1 MENILK
7 AKEVISLKKIEATFK
22 IVTPMFMAGSDQ
34 KQAEFRIPSLL
45 GALRFWYRATAPAD
59 LLNNISKLREAEAK
73 LFGSTDTGQASF
85 LVRDNSSQITT
96 ADANNARWANNKHG
110 ICYLG
115 YGTMNFRG
123 QVQRNYIKEGST
135 INIKFIFRP
144 LKDSDIQGLR
154 RALEA
159 LSLFGGLGSRSR
171 RGFGSVT
178 LLTLADED
186 GNDLWRAPRNR
197 EELQTQISSFI
208 SRWNLK
214 DKTREPSYTAFTSLS
229 QVRLSQTHQNHINLL
244 DNIGEEMIRYRS
256 YGRRNHNGDHTL
268 PGNMGIAEQLFSSD
282 HDLVQSLGNVNITSH
297 PRRVAFGLPHNY
309 FFGSTRLKFDI
320 TGASSER
327 RASPLFIHIHQLGRE
342 YAAVL
347 TYLPARFLP
356 DNEKIRISGHG
367 TKTEVPVQIDNSVIP
382 VFLARIRG
390 ATEVS

>member
-186 GNDLWRAPRNR
+186 GNDLWQRLGIGRTANTNQQFYQQMESKRIK
-197 EELQTQISSFI
+197 QG
-208 SRWNLK
+208 SR
-214 DKTREPSYTAFTSLS
+214 PIC
-229 QVRLSQTHQNHINLL
+229 V
-244 DNIGEEMIRYRS
+244 
-256 YGRRNHNGDHTL
+256 
-268 PGNMGIAEQLFSSD
+268 
-282 HDLVQSLGNVNITSH
+282 
-297 PRRVAFGLPHNY
+297 Y
-309 FFGSTRLKFDI
+309 FFKPGSPI
-320 TGASSER
+320 AN
-327 RASPLFIHIHQLGRE
+327 SPESHQF
-342 YAAVL
+342 A
-347 TYLPARFLP
+347 
-356 DNEKIRISGHG
+356 
-367 TKTEVPVQIDNSVIP
+367 
-382 VFLARIRG
+382 
-390 ATEVS
+390 

>member
-1 MENILK
+1 
-7 AKEVISLKKIEATFK
+7 
-22 IVTPMFMAGSDQ
+22 
-34 KQAEFRIPSLL
+34 
-45 GALRFWYRATAPAD
+45 
-59 LLNNISKLREAEAK
+59 
-73 LFGSTDTGQASF
+73 
-85 LVRDNSSQITT
+85 
-96 ADANNARWANNKHG
+96 
-110 ICYLG
+110 
-115 YGTMNFRG
+115 
-123 QVQRNYIKEGST
+123 
-135 INIKFIFRP
+135 
-144 LKDSDIQGLR
+144 
-154 RALEA
+154 
-159 LSLFGGLGSRSR
+159 
-171 RGFGSVT
+171 
-178 LLTLADED
+178 
-186 GNDLWRAPRNR
+186 
-197 EELQTQISSFI
+197 
-208 SRWNLK
+208 
-214 DKTREPSYTAFTSLS
+214 
-229 QVRLSQTHQNHINLL
+229 
-244 DNIGEEMIRYRS
+244 MIRYRR

-382 VFLARIRG
+382 GFLARIRG